1 MSSKPT
7 STTPRIAIIGAG
19 PSGLVL
25 LNVLARKGI
34 PATLYERDEEF
45 GSRAH
50 LGGTLDLHVDSGQ
63 AAIKEAGLWDA
74 FVQHSRPEG
83 QEFIVADKSGE
94 ILHHYVP
101 PADAEQHARP
111 EIDRTMLRK
120 IMVDGAPSGSIKWGH
135 ALVGAS
141 PVAGSAEWELT
152 FANGHK
158 VVVDVLVGADGGRSR
173 VRPLVSDVP
182 ATYTTITGLE
192 VSFESSKHPELS
204 ARIGEGSLF
213 SYGHNQT
220 IIAQRNGD
228 GRIRTYAFFRHDDA
242 KYVPNLASTNPDRA
256 IAEVLARYE
265 DWAPWLRQLVE
276 VADRHAVYARSL
288 YMLPVGHA
296 WAHRPGVTLIG
307 DAMNLMTPFAGKGA
321 NVAMLAGLKLGLA
334 LASVAGRPMA
344 EVDAR
349 IAQYEHEMVPLAA
362 KDAAHSEGNMKIA
375 LFNEDGSNKEILA
388 MAQRA
393 FQGP

>member
-1 MSSKPT
+1 
-7 STTPRIAIIGAG
+7 
-19 PSGLVL
+19 
-25 LNVLARKGI
+25 
-34 PATLYERDEEF
+34 
-45 GSRAH
+45 
-50 LGGTLDLHVDSGQ
+50 
-63 AAIKEAGLWDA
+63 
-74 FVQHSRPEG
+74 
-83 QEFIVADKSGE
+83 
-94 ILHHYVP
+94 
-101 PADAEQHARP
+101 
-111 EIDRTMLRK
+111 MLRK
-120 IMVDGAPSGSIKWGH
+120 IMVDDAPSGSIKWGH

-182 ATYTTITGLE
+182 AMYTTITGLE

-220 IIAQRNGD
+220 IIAQHNGD
-228 GRIRTYAFFRHDDA
+228 GRIRTYAFFHHDDA

-276 VADRHAVYARSL
+276 VADRHAAR
-288 YMLPVGHA
+288 A
-296 WAHRPGVTLIG
+296 T
-307 DAMNLMTPFAGKGA
+307 
-321 NVAMLAGLKLGLA
+321 
-334 LASVAGRPMA
+334 A

-349 IAQYEHEMVPLAA
+349 IAEYEHEVVPLAA
-362 KDAAHSEGNMKIA
+362 KDATHSEGSPVQRGR
-375 LFNEDGSNKEILA
+375 FQQGDPGDGPARFS
-388 MAQRA
+388 
-393 FQGP
+393 GPVVVPGFVDLKRVR